1 MRHLIWTI
9 TATAVIGTATV
20 TDVNAAENSRASK
33 EETIGVGA
41 GAIIGAAAGGPVGF
55 IVGAA
60 VGAKLGDTMHKKDNR
75 IDTLTTSLDASHQ
88 SISSLEDDV
97 DELTTNIDTVTAELE
112 QVRRVSRPE
121 LISLMQAGIAM
132 DLLFRTDEDVLADT
146 TGIRLQELAL
156 TLSAM
161 PEIQVQLDGFA
172 DERGDADYNQQLSE
186 RRVQFVR
193 NQLIAAGIDP
203 ARIGHAAHGEVPA
216 QDDNVDSL
224 ALERRVSVKLF
235 IDESPSFAS
244 TPN

>member
-1 MRHLIWTI
+1 MRHLFWTI
-9 TATAVIGTATV
+9 TATAVIGTTIVSNAG
-20 TDVNAAENSRASK
+20 AAENSRASK

-41 GAIIGAAAGGPVGF
+41 GAVIGAAAGGPVGF
-55 IVGAA
+55 ILGAA

-75 IDTLTTSLDASHQ
+75 IDTLTASLDTSHR
-88 SISSLEDDV
+88 SIADLEDDV
-97 DELTTNIDTVTAELE
+97 NELSSNVDTVTAELD

-156 TLSAM
+156 TLAAM

-186 RRVQFVR
+186 RRVRFVR
-193 NQLIAAGIDP
+193 DQLIAAGIDSS
-203 ARIGHAAHGEVPA
+203 RIGHTAHGEVPA